1 MDVPSRSTYRCEW
14 KTYRCDG
21 PPAAS
26 PRAPAGAPAV
36 PVRIVWLFWAQGW
49 ALAPPI
55 VKACARSWR
64 RHNPRWEV
72 RRISL
77 SNVSTLGVSPLHARY
92 AHVPLNNTSQY
103 SDIVRT
109 ELLRRFGGLWADATL
124 YCAQPIE
131 SWMPLTLP
139 FFALKMNRTN
149 LRDSARSFLLYA
161 SGPPQAG
168 GLLLQLQS
176 AGMRQFWQQ
185 PRFSVGR
192 VANNDAFGCHFY
204 WHHIWSCLARTYAP
218 FAKAYHALPE
228 LPAVDQAAVYP
239 QTHRLFRSNHVAMM
253 TDEMRQRFD
262 AGPIFK
268 LTYKT
273 SAAQERKGSVID
285 YFVSSI

>member
-1 MDVPSRSTYRCEW
+1 MESEDLVTVEEKC
-14 KTYRCDG
+14 
-21 PPAAS
+21 
-26 PRAPAGAPAV
+26 
-36 PVRIVWLFWAQGW
+36 
-49 ALAPPI
+49 
-55 VKACARSWR
+55 
-64 RHNPRWEV
+64 
-72 RRISL
+72 
-77 SNVSTLGVSPLHARY
+77 NVSV
-92 AHVPLNNTSQY
+92 
-103 SDIVRT
+103 
-109 ELLRRFGGLWADATL
+109 
-124 YCAQPIE
+124 E

-139 FFALKMNRTN
+139 FFALKMNLSNR
-149 LRDSARSFLLYA
+149 RDSARSFLLYA

-168 GLLLQLQS
+168 GLLLQLQI

-228 LPAVDQAAVYP
+228 FPAVDQAVVYP
-239 QTHRLFRSNHVAMM
+239 HIHRLFRSNHVAMM
-253 TDEMRQRFD
+253 TDEMRQLFD

-273 SAAQERKGSVID
+273 SAAQQRKGSVID